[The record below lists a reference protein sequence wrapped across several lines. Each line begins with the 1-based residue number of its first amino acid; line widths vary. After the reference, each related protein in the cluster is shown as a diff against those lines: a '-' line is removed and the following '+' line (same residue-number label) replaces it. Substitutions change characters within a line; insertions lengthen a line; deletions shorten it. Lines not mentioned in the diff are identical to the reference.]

1 MKRIAFLVFFFSVLA
16 ATEGYAQRF
25 ALKTDVVKWATAS
38 FNLEPEVRVGKKS
51 TVALALSYNPWTFGD
66 NRKWKHLWVQPE
78 YRYWLCA
85 PFSGH
90 FIGGHILY
98 THYNAG
104 NVDLPFGVW
113 SGLEQNRYQG
123 DLVGAGFVYGY
134 HWMLTTRFSLE
145 AAVGIGYG
153 FTRYKY
159 YECPTCGAYKGT
171 QNKHLLMPTRAA
183 ISLVYVLK

>member
-1 MKRIAFLVFFFSVLA
+1 MKRIAFLLFFFSVLA

-38 FNLEPEVRVGKKS
+38 FNLE
-51 TVALALSYNPWTFGD
+51 
-66 NRKWKHLWVQPE
+66 
-78 YRYWLCA
+78 LCA

-90 FIGGHILY
+90 FIGGHLLY